1 MFEKFL
7 TKYRKKLLLP
17 VTMVLLA
24 IGVVNIYFVFNITT
38 RTNDECIWAPVKIE
52 DGKGKIIFKNV
63 KINGVAWEAGI
74 RDGDELLELEGKKLR
89 NIYHASYIADSK
101 KSGDSLSY
109 TYSRDGKM
117 YKTKVRVKK
126 LLMFSDLAMVLL
138 GLIWLGVGF
147 IVTSSK
153 PFGSVQNLF
162 YRIGAFLLL
171 FSTFALFKGNSN
183 VNPILQVPI
192 LLLIVDILWITGVIF
207 ATYSIVHFFWVF
219 PREMEI
225 MKKKFT
231 KKILTITPIVLC
243 IVALMYRIIFI
254 YYRSALGK
262 GISPYNEIF
271 SSAIRLLFG
280 ISLFIGLVSLFRN
293 YFRLDKIERK
303 SIFSILFFYTLGMIA
318 VISVSIFSNLSA
330 GAFFNSPEYFLPIF
344 LISFI
349 PVGFAYS
356 IFKYSLMDVS
366 DVLKNT
372 IWYGTATFSLAGAYF
387 LLMYILGQTISEA
400 ITEDYQGVV
409 AAGVFIMFAFVFQ
422 STKDRFQNVITKSFY
437 PEQFAYQQVLVKF
450 SNDVSTIVG
459 LDNILDS
466 VQSTFVDGLKVEKF
480 GIALKNN
487 NDNAFLL
494 KRESGFVNKKLVF
507 ENENNILQT
516 KVKEKLKLN
525 LPIAFDNIEIK
536 EICPNKIDHLEV
548 DKIYTIIPLVIKQ
561 KVIGLVLFGLKHS
574 GAQFAGKDIDLL
586 IAAANQTAVSIENAR
601 LYEAEAEKIKMER
614 DLDVARQIQEGLLPV
629 EVPKIKS
636 LDTAGIMIPALQVGG
651 DYYDLIKVSETQ
663 MYIVVGDV
671 SGKGL
676 SASFYMSKLQTMIRL
691 FCTGEKSPKE
701 VLTEVNKQLD
711 GNIEKQWFITLTI
724 ALVDIN
730 KNTIIISRAG
740 HTPTLKYSKGAIEYL
755 QPNGMGVGLDFSHLF
770 KSTLKEVELQLE
782 KDDIYMFSSDG
793 VNEAMNNSNEMYG
806 DERLE
811 EIFKNTSNSNSKKI
825 VDSTIMS
832 LKEFRG
838 SKEPNDDIT
847 IVVLKI
853 V

>member
-1 MFEKFL
+1 
-7 TKYRKKLLLP
+7 
-17 VTMVLLA
+17 MVLLA
-24 IGVVNIYFVFNITT
+24 IGMVNIYFVLNITT
-38 RTNDECIWAPVKIE
+38 RTNDECIWAPKKLG
-52 DGKGKIIFKNV
+52 DGKGKIIFENV
-63 KINGVAWEAGI
+63 KVNGVAWEAGI
-74 RDGDELLELEGKKLR
+74 RDGDQLLKLEGKKLR
-89 NIYHASYIADSK
+89 NIYQASYIADSK

-109 TYSRDGKM
+109 TYSRDGKLFN
-117 YKTKVRVKK
+117 TKVRVKK
-126 LLMFSDLAMVLL
+126 LLMFQDLAMVLL
-138 GLIWLGVGF
+138 GLIWLAVGF
-147 IVTSSK
+147 IVVSSK
-153 PFGSVQNLF
+153 PFGALQNLF
-162 YRIGAFLLL
+162 YRIGAFLLMY
-171 FSTFALFKGNSN
+171 SSFALFKGNSD
-183 VNPILQVPI
+183 VNPIFSEPFLMLI
-192 LLLIVDILWITGVIF
+192 IDLLWVAGIIFLIFSLVQ
-207 ATYSIVHFFWVF
+207 FFWVF
-219 PREMEI
+219 PREMSI
-225 MKKKFT
+225 MKKIYT
-231 KKILTITPIVLC
+231 KKILTITPIVLFV
-243 IVALMYRIIFI
+243 VAIIYRIIFV
-254 YYRSALGK
+254 YYRSALGES
-262 GISPYNEIF
+262 ISLYNNIF
-271 SSAIRLLFG
+271 IGVFHLLFY
-280 ISLFIGLVSLFRN
+280 ISLLIGLVSLYIN
-293 YFRLDKIERK
+293 YFTIEKSERK
-303 SIFSILFFYTLGMIA
+303 TIFSILFFYTLGILA
-318 VISVSIFSNLSA
+318 IIFITVFSNLSA
-330 GAFFNSPEYFLPIF
+330 GSFFNSPEYYFPIF
-344 LISFI
+344 LIAFI
-349 PVGFAYS
+349 PVAFAYS

-372 IWYGTATFSLAGAYF
+372 ILYGTATFSLAGAYF

-466 VQSTFVDGLKVEKF
+466 VQSTFVEGLKVNKF

-487 NDNAFLL
+487 NDNEFVL
-494 KRESGFVNKKLVF
+494 KRENGFINKNLIF
-507 ENENNILQT
+507 ENENNILQK
-516 KVKEKLKLN
+516 KVREKLKLN
-525 LPIAFDNIEIK
+525 LPIAFDNIEFK
-536 EICPNKIDHLEV
+536 EVCPNKIGHLEV
-548 DKIYTIIPLVIKQ
+548 DRIYTIVPLVIKQ
-561 KVIGLVLFGLKHS
+561 KVIGLLLFGLKHS

-614 DLDVARQIQEGLLPV
+614 DLDVARQIQEGLLPI

-636 LDTAGIMIPALQVGG
+636 LDTAGIMIPAQQVGG

-701 VLTEVNKQLD
+701 ILTEVNKQLD

-724 ALVDIN
+724 ALVDIK

-740 HTPTLKYSKGAIEYL
+740 HTPTLKYSNGTIDYL
-755 QPNGMGVGLDFSHLF
+755 QPNGMGVGLDFSPLF
-770 KSTLKEVELQLE
+770 ESTLKEVELQLE
-782 KDDIYMFSSDG
+782 KNDVYMFSSDG

-811 EIFKNTSNSNSKKI
+811 EIFRNTSDSSSKEI
-825 VDSTIMS
+825 VDSTITS

-838 SKEPNDDIT
+838 SKDPNDDIT